1 MAQELGIG
9 VLIKLG
15 TRVIT
20 VNGDDL
26 TETGDHMKVAM
37 R

>member
-15 TRVIT
+15 MRVIT

-26 TETGDHMKVAM
+26 TETGDP
-37 R
+37 

>member
-15 TRVIT
+15 MRVIT
-20 VNGDDL
+20 ANGDDL
-26 TETGDHMKVAM
+26 TEPTIT
-37 R
+37 